1 METQV
6 PITDWLVLN
15 CPSCHAQMKARREA
29 VGRVRMLCPSCRAVI
44 SEPGGEA
51 EVDEVVNEGIKDVP
65 AAGTFSGSIAMSG
78 GGMVAPRATPARNA
92 DPEFVGQIP
101 GAAGRGEEAD
111 DFLGR
116 LHRTDGMEMPARIRV
131 KKRRRRTNQ
140 SGSVGGGDW
149 NEDRAGLPE
158 AEVAA
163 DPWLKVQRLPEEMD
177 FEDERE
183 MLTELPSRDGHGGRV
198 RRTRVRH
205 RATVAQMFFRRLNTH
220 TRLIAGALCA
230 VIVVG
235 GTYYG
240 WQALRHRWSATTY
253 EAEASGNVPRDRG
266 YLTMQD
272 ISGAE
277 EVVRGYLAAESVEQ
291 QLAWV
296 RLPKRVKPMME
307 AWEREHP
314 VKPMTAGEVTNQNKI
329 RSGELYF
336 VTLELTVNEPDPLDA
351 GQTFPR
357 SRYFAVEE
365 IEDTSGNISYRL
377 DWETAVGHQE
387 MPLEKFREEMS
398 TKAVPFRLN
407 MRESNYYVHGFT
419 DETKWRCAELY
430 YPGRE
435 EEFRLYGYIPVVKA
449 RSDRLLSLIEGGN
462 SSAVVV
468 TLRYPENAES
478 RDQVIVEDLVLPSWF
493 YVEDRAPE
501 TAGSAE
507 KP

>member
-6 PITDWLVLN
+6 PITDWLVLS
-15 CPSCHAQMKARREA
+15 CPSCNAQMKARREA
-29 VGRVRMLCPSCRAVI
+29 VGRVRMLCPSCRVVI
-44 SEPGGEA
+44 SEPEVKA
-51 EVDEVVNEGIKDVP
+51 EMKEGTQD
-65 AAGTFSGSIAMSG
+65 GTFSGSIPMSG

-92 DPEFVGQIP
+92 APEFVGQIP
-101 GAAGRGEEAD
+101 GEAGRGGEAD

-116 LHRTDGMEMPARIRV
+116 LNRTDGMEMSARIRV

-140 SGSVGGGDW
+140 SGSGGGGDW
-149 NEDRAGLPE
+149 NEDRAELPE
-158 AEVAA
+158 AEVVA
-163 DPWLKVQRLPEEMD
+163 DPWLKVRPLPEEMD
-177 FEDERE
+177 FEDETELR
-183 MLTELPSRDGHGGRV
+183 TELPSRDGYGGLV
-198 RRTRVRH
+198 RRTRSRS
-205 RATVAQMFFRRLNTH
+205 RATVAQMFFRRLNTN
-220 TRLIAGALCA
+220 TRLIAGAICA

-235 GTYYG
+235 GTYYA

-307 AWEREHP
+307 AWVREHP
-314 VKPMTAGEVTNQNKI
+314 VKPMKAGEVTNQNKI
-329 RSGELYF
+329 RSGEMYF
-336 VTLELTVNEPDPLDA
+336 VTLEVTVNEPDPLDA

-365 IEDTSGNISYRL
+365 IEDTAGNISYRL
-377 DWETAVGHQE
+377 DWETAVAHQE
-387 MPLEKFREEMS
+387 VPLEKFRQEMS

-435 EEFRLYGYIPVVKA
+435 EEFRLYGYIPVVTA
-449 RSDRLLSLIEGGN
+449 RSDRLLSLIEGGI

-478 RDQVIVEDLVLPSWF
+478 RDQVIIEDLVLPSWF
-493 YVEDRAPE
+493 YVEDRPPE
-501 TAGSAE
+501 SAGSAE

>member
-1 METQV
+1 METKV
-6 PITDWLVLN
+6 PIADWLVLN
-15 CPSCHAQMKARREA
+15 CPSCQMQMKARREA
-29 VGRVRMLCPSCRAVI
+29 VGRARMLCPGCREVI
-44 SEPGGEA
+44 SEPEGEG
-51 EVDEVVNEGIKDVP
+51 EIEEGT
-65 AAGTFSGSIAMSG
+65 AAVTFSGSIPMG
-78 GGMVAPRATPARNA
+78 GGGIVAPRATPMRNA
-92 DPEFVGQIP
+92 DPEFVAQMP
-101 GAAGRGEEAD
+101 GVAGRDEEAD

-140 SGSVGGGDW
+140 SGSGGGGDW
-149 NEDRAGLPE
+149 NEDRVGLPE
-158 AEVAA
+158 AEVVG
-163 DPWLKVQRLPEEMD
+163 DPWLKVQPLPEEMD

-183 MLTELPSRDGHGGRV
+183 LMTKLPMRDGHGGRV
-198 RRTRVRH
+198 RRMGSRH
-205 RATVAQMFFRRLNTH
+205 RATVAQMFFRRLNTN

-235 GTYYG
+235 GTYYA

-314 VKPMTAGEVTNQNKI
+314 VKPMKAGEVTNQNKI
-329 RSGELYF
+329 RSGEMYF
-336 VTLELTVNEPDPLDA
+336 VTLEVTVNEPDPLDA

-365 IEDTSGNISYRL
+365 IEDAAGNISYRL
-377 DWETAVGHQE
+377 DWETAVAHQE
-387 MPLEKFREEMS
+387 VPLEKFRESMS

-449 RSDRLLSLIEGGN
+449 RSDRLLSLIEGGI

-468 TLRYPENAES
+468 MLRYPENAES
-478 RDQVIVEDLVLPSWF
+478 RDQVIIEDLVLPSWF
-493 YVEDRAPE
+493 YAEDRPPE
-501 TAGSAE
+501 SAGSAE